1 MSTISAASSAR
12 SDWSA
17 TSRTRGKEDSGQ
29 RLDKLFAKVDSNGDG
44 SVDATELQGMLD
56 KMSQRSGGKI
66 SGDAADLL
74 KKMDADGDGKLSKS
88 ELGDGLKSLMAPPA
102 STMAF
107 AQAHG
112 GGGHGGPPPGGGGS
126 PPAGSGGASSSDG
139 SSAAT
144 DPLDTN
150 GDGVVSPME
159 RAIGQV
165 KDALQ
170 NLLKT
175 AETADSSSTASRIS
189 VAA

>member
-112 GGGHGGPPPGGGGS
+112 GGGHGGPPPGG
-126 PPAGSGGASSSDG
+126 SGGATSSDG
-139 SSAAT
+139 SSAAA